1 MPRFSAPSPK
11 PVFLY
16 YFEEVDDPRQIAKIL
31 YPFDEILLLILC
43 GVISGADN
51 WTSIALYGQKKLD
64 LLRRFL
70 PFSDGTPC
78 HDQLGILFSRLD
90 MEQFQQCF
98 VNWVAAFHKTTNP
111 TTGVIAVDGKTLRRS
126 FDTAS
131 GKAAIHVI
139 SAWCCEQKL
148 VLGQRKVDDKSNEI
162 TAIPELLALL
172 TIEGAIITLDA
183 MGCQR
188 QICEQIIAQ
197 KGDYV
202 IGLKGNQG
210 MLHKDVELFFKE
222 QDARDIADGFVKHSQ
237 TVDGDHGRLEVRKYT
252 VITHI
257 DWLNQR
263 HKWPGLESVIMV
275 QYSREI
281 KGVIKKR
288 RRYYIASINV
298 EPEKIAHIIR
308 NHWQIENNLHWVMD
322 MTYRQDECRIRT
334 GNAAANF
341 ATIKHAAN
349 NLLQKA
355 PGKKSLPMKRHSAAW
370 DDDYLEK
377 IIRQ

>member
-1 MPRFSAPSPK
+1 MPQMSDSRTK
-11 PVFLY
+11 PVFLQ
-16 YFEEVDDPRQIAKIL
+16 YFEPVEDPRQAAKIL
-31 YPFDEILLLILC
+31 YPFEEILLLVLC
-43 GVISGADN
+43 AVISGADN

-64 LLRRFL
+64 VLRRFL
-70 PFSDGTPC
+70 PFADGTPC

-98 VNWVAAFHKTTNP
+98 VNWVAALHETLDKGA
-111 TTGVIAVDGKTLRRS
+111 GVIAIDGKTLRRS
-126 FDTAS
+126 FDTATN
-131 GKAAIHVI
+131 KAAIHVI
-139 SAWCCEQKL
+139 SAWACEQKL

-172 TIEGAIITLDA
+172 SIEGAIITIDA

-188 QICEQIIAQ
+188 KICQQIIAQ
-197 KGDYV
+197 KADYV

-210 MLHKDVELFFKE
+210 SLRDDVELFFDE
-222 QDARDIADGFVKHSQ
+222 HDARDIADGFIKQNH
-237 TVDGDHGRLEVRKYT
+237 TVDGDHGRIEERRYVLCSD
-252 VITHI
+252 I

-263 HKWPGLESVIMV
+263 HQWPGLESIIMV
-275 QYSREI
+275 KYRREI
-281 KGVIKKR
+281 KGQTKTV
-288 RRYYIASINV
+288 RRYYISSLNE
-298 EPEKIAHIIR
+298 EPEKMASIIR

-370 DDDYLEK
+370 DDDYLVK
-377 IIRQ
+377 IIKQ

>member
-1 MPRFSAPSPK
+1 MPQMSGSRTT
-11 PVFLY
+11 PVFLS
-16 YFEEVDDPRQIAKIL
+16 YFEPVEDPRQAAKVL
-31 YPFDEILLLILC
+31 YPFEEILLLVLC
-43 GVISGADN
+43 AVISGADN

-64 LLRRFL
+64 VLRRFL
-70 PFSDGTPC
+70 PFVDGTPC

-98 VNWVAAFHKTTNP
+98 VNWVAGLHGALD
-111 TTGVIAVDGKTLRRS
+111 GVIAVDGKTLRRS
-126 FDTAS
+126 FDTATN
-131 GKAAIHVI
+131 KAAIHVI
-139 SAWCCEQKL
+139 SAWACEQKL

-172 TIEGAIITLDA
+172 AIEGAIITIDA

-188 QICEQIIAQ
+188 KICQQIIAQ
-197 KGDYV
+197 KADYV

-210 MLHKDVELFFKE
+210 RLHEDVELFFDE
-222 QDARDIADGFVKHSQ
+222 HDTRDIGDGFIMQNQ
-237 TVDGDHGRLEVRKYT
+237 TIDGDHGRLEGRKYT
-252 VITHI
+252 VCCHI

-263 HKWPGLESVIMV
+263 HKWPGLKSIIRVE
-275 QYSREI
+275 YSREI
-281 KGVIKKR
+281 KGKTKTR
-288 RRYYIASINV
+288 RRYYISSLNV
-298 EPEKIAHIIR
+298 KPEKMAGIIR

-322 MTYRQDECRIRT
+322 MTFRQDECRIRT

-349 NLLQKA
+349 NLLQKT

-377 IIRQ
+377 IIMQ

>member
-1 MPRFSAPSPK
+1 M
-11 PVFLY
+11 
-16 YFEEVDDPRQIAKIL
+16 
-31 YPFDEILLLILC
+31 
-43 GVISGADN
+43 
-51 WTSIALYGQKKLD
+51 
-64 LLRRFL
+64 RRFL
-70 PFSDGTPC
+70 PFADGTPC

-98 VNWVAAFHKTTNP
+98 VNWVAGLHGTLD
-111 TTGVIAVDGKTLRRS
+111 GVIAVDGKTLRRS

-131 GKAAIHVI
+131 NKAAIHVI
-139 SAWCCEQKL
+139 SAWACEQKL

-172 TIEGAIITLDA
+172 SIEGAIITIDA

-188 QICEQIIAQ
+188 KICQQIMAQ

-210 MLHKDVELFFKE
+210 SLHEDVELFFDE
-222 QDARDIADGFVKHSQ
+222 QRERRIGEPFIRENQ
-237 TVDGDHGRLEVRKYT
+237 TVDGDHGRLETRKY
-252 VITHI
+252 VACSHI

-263 HKWPGLESVIMV
+263 HKWPGLQSVIMV
-275 QYSREI
+275 EYSREI
-281 KGVIKKR
+281 KGKTKTR
-288 RRYYIASINV
+288 RRYYISSLNV
-298 EPEKIAHIIR
+298 GPEEISRIIR

-322 MTYRQDECRIRT
+322 MTFRQDECRIRT

-355 PGKKSLPMKRHSAAW
+355 PGKKSKPMKRHSAAW

>member
-1 MPRFSAPSPK
+1 
-11 PVFLY
+11 
-16 YFEEVDDPRQIAKIL
+16 
-31 YPFDEILLLILC
+31 
-43 GVISGADN
+43 VISGANN
-51 WTSIALYGQKKLD
+51 WTSIALYGEKKLD
-64 LLRRFL
+64 VLRRFL
-70 PFSDGTPC
+70 PFADGTPC

-98 VNWVAAFHKTTNP
+98 VNWVAGLHGTLD
-111 TTGVIAVDGKTLRRS
+111 GVIAVDGKTLRRS

-131 GKAAIHVI
+131 NKAAIHVI
-139 SAWCCEQKL
+139 SAWACEQKL

-172 TIEGAIITLDA
+172 SIEGAIITIDA

-188 QICEQIIAQ
+188 KICQQIMAQ

-210 MLHKDVELFFKE
+210 SLHEDVELFFDE
-222 QDARDIADGFVKHSQ
+222 QRERRIGEPFIRENQ
-237 TVDGDHGRLEVRKYT
+237 TVDGDHGRLETRKY
-252 VITHI
+252 VACSHI

-263 HKWPGLESVIMV
+263 HKWPGLQSVIMV
-275 QYSREI
+275 EYSREI
-281 KGVIKKR
+281 KGKTKTR
-288 RRYYIASINV
+288 RRYYISSLNV
-298 EPEKIAHIIR
+298 GPEEISRIIR

-322 MTYRQDECRIRT
+322 MTFRQDECRIRT

-355 PGKKSLPMKRHSAAW
+355 PGKKSKPMKRHSAAW

>member
-1 MPRFSAPSPK
+1 
-11 PVFLY
+11 V
-16 YFEEVDDPRQIAKIL
+16 
-31 YPFDEILLLILC
+31 
-43 GVISGADN
+43 
-51 WTSIALYGQKKLD
+51 
-64 LLRRFL
+64 LRRFL
-70 PFSDGTPC
+70 PFADGTPC

-98 VNWVAAFHKTTNP
+98 VNWVAGLHGTLD
-111 TTGVIAVDGKTLRRS
+111 GVIAVDGKTLRRS

-131 GKAAIHVI
+131 NKAAIHVI
-139 SAWCCEQKL
+139 SAWACEQKL

-172 TIEGAIITLDA
+172 SIEGAIITIDA

-188 QICEQIIAQ
+188 KICQQIMAQ

-210 MLHKDVELFFKE
+210 SLHEDVELFFDE
-222 QDARDIADGFVKHSQ
+222 QRERRIGEPFIRENQ
-237 TVDGDHGRLEVRKYT
+237 TVDGDHGRLETRKY
-252 VITHI
+252 VACSHI

-263 HKWPGLESVIMV
+263 HKWPGLQSVIMV
-275 QYSREI
+275 EYSREI
-281 KGVIKKR
+281 KGKTKTR
-288 RRYYIASINV
+288 RRYYISSLNV
-298 EPEKIAHIIR
+298 GPEEISRIIR

-322 MTYRQDECRIRT
+322 MTFRQDECRIRT

-349 NLLQKA
+349 NLLQRA
-355 PGKKSLPMKRHSAAW
+355 QGKKSLPMKRHSAAW

-377 IIRQ
+377 MIRQ